1 MSKKPGRTPL
11 GLVNIHLQL
20 LAADLDHLRQ
30 MRERNGKPVNE
41 MIRDLVSGYV
51 AWIKRIEEAEEQIAA
66 DSMRKG
72 IESAASE
79 NIVAEIEGEV
89 NHE

>member
-1 MSKKPGRTPL
+1 MTKPGRTPL

-30 MRERNGKPVNE
+30 MREQSGKPVNE
-41 MIRDLVSGYV
+41 MIRDLISGYV
-51 AWIKRIEEAEEQIAA
+51 AWIKRIEEAEKQIAA
-66 DSMRKG
+66 VPVRKDT
-72 IESAASE
+72 EKAASE
-79 NIVAEIEGEV
+79 NIVAENEGEV